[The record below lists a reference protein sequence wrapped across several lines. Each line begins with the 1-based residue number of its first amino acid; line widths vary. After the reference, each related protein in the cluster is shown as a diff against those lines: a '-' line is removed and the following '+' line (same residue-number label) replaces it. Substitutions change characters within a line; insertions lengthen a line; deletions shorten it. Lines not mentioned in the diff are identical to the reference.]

1 MTILSRNDLVSDRDQ
16 YCTIKPCPL
25 PGKLG
30 SLTDL
35 LASVGNRSTSHNDES
50 IIEEEEEEGE
60 EEKEKEEEDRTEQGH
75 QQDEVGLGI
84 VNDDT
89 TIISNISTYYN
100 QQVEMK
106 NKLARQNV
114 MYKILILLNLI
125 VH

>member
-50 IIEEEEEEGE
+50 IIEEEEEE
-60 EEKEKEEEDRTEQGH
+60 EKEKEEEDRTEQGH

-106 NKLARQNV
+106 NKLARQ
-114 MYKILILLNLI
+114 MSCIKSLILLNLI

>member
-1 MTILSRNDLVSDRDQ
+1 MSITWE
-16 YCTIKPCPL
+16 
-25 PGKLG
+25 LG

-50 IIEEEEEEGE
+50 IIEKKKK
-60 EEKEKEEEDRTEQGH
+60 EKEKEEEDRTEQGH